1 MKPVPEAAG
10 GSVAQAAGVIS
21 RGSMRGSGAGS
32 GRIADAYLPS
42 EISENTR
49 FAVSSVRV
57 ELMWSTRTAR
67 ITTVARRNRF
77 SIVRP
82 AEYTR
87 LDRITPLFPVMVRLL
102 PKPGSRH
109 VPSVG
114 PSVGGAPIRQLPN
127 EPVWRAIEGWPRNA
141 VRSTIRIRSALSIR
155 SFHLS
160 GQILFGLRQSD
171 GILRFNRRIRPGVL
185 ACSASSLDSQI
196 IPLEFSDTFKSNR
209 KTEYGTGNSE
219 MV

>member
-1 MKPVPEAAG
+1 
-10 GSVAQAAGVIS
+10 
-21 RGSMRGSGAGS
+21 MRGSGAGS
-32 GRIADAYLPS
+32 GRTADVYLPS
-42 EISENTR
+42 EISVKTR

-77 SIVRP
+77 WIARP

-87 LDRITPLFPVMVRLL
+87 LDRIAPLFPVMVRLL

-109 VPSVG
+109 GPNVG
-114 PSVGGAPIRQLPN
+114 SPVGEAPIRQRQN

-141 VRSTIRIRSALSIR
+141 DRSTIRINSALSIR
-155 SFHLS
+155 SFHPA
-160 GQILFGLRQSD
+160 GQILSRIGQND
-171 GILRFNRRIRPGVL
+171 GILRLNRRIRPGVL
-185 ACSASSLDSQI
+185 ACSASSPDSQI
-196 IPLEFSDTFKSNR
+196 IPLEFRDTFKSNR
-209 KTEYGTGNSE
+209 KNRYGTGNSE